1 MKRIKGITLFGFT
14 LIELL
19 VVMSIIAVLAGL
31 TLSTMSYAQNKAARD
46 RTKTEISAM
55 EVALESYKVDNGDYP
70 RSDASDQLSTLK
82 ADAKDYSTKNGLQG
96 STAAVSL
103 VIYTALSAD
112 ADGDRTVSS
121 TERANSRIYFHFK
134 PGMLYPKNSTAT
146 VQAVI
151 DPFSNVYGYST
162 MYNAQIRSSTTGNVD
177 SPQGY
182 NPTCDLWS
190 TNDPAKSG
198 TTTSDLWIS
207 NWQ

>member
-19 VVMSIIAVLAGL
+19 VVMSIITVLAGL

-70 RSDASDQLSTLK
+70 RNDLSDAVSTLSK
-82 ADAKDYSTKNGLQG
+82 TAGDYTTKNGLPG
-96 STAAVSL
+96 DAAAVSML
-103 VIYTALSAD
+103 LYTALSAD
-112 ADGDRTVSS
+112 ADANRTVST
-121 TERANSRIYFHFK
+121 TERAASRIYFNFK

-146 VQAVI
+146 VQAVL
-151 DPFSNVYGYST
+151 DPFGNVYGYST
-162 MYNAQIRSSTTGNVD
+162 MYNAQIRSSTTGNVT

-190 TNDPAKSG
+190 TNDSTKSG
-198 TTTSDLWIS
+198 TTSNAIWIS
-207 NWQ
+207 NW